1 MFIPYRVRVEE
12 SSILI
17 LLSLIDKG
25 TIVTGRVERGVAK
38 KGDAIEAVEIQFAD
52 YSLIET
58 TKDRL
63 LPATKKKSAS
73 EGWSKRRRNRSTDSS
88 YNYH

>member
-38 KGDAIEAVEIQFAD
+38 KGDAIEAVGHNKLNKGIIGGKVVICYF
-52 YSLIET
+52 S
-58 TKDRL
+58 R
-63 LPATKKKSAS
+63 
-73 EGWSKRRRNRSTDSS
+73 
-88 YNYH
+88 